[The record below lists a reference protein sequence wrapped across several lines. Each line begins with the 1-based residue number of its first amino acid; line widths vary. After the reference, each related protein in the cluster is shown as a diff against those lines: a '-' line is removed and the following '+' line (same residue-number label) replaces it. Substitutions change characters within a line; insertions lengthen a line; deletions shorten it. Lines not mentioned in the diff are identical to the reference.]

1 MFTRLAAITACLG
14 LTALASAATASTDLG
29 TVNLSWSPGPDTP
42 QVAQAMDKGLWT
54 QRGVTVHTSSTPTG
68 REALEA
74 LIGGQ
79 VDYALMA
86 ELPPVIGAMQH
97 KNFRIIALLS
107 RYSGER
113 IISTPAVDLSSPKNL
128 AGKRIGTILGTSN
141 DYQTF
146 AVLRSAGVSATVVN
160 AGPSDLVPAL
170 ARGDIDAA
178 CMFPQFYP
186 QAKKV
191 LGDRYRERRTPEYV
205 GTFVLVA
212 TVDEIAKHPDRVRA
226 MLSGL
231 LAANELVTKN
241 PAESAAVVS
250 KAMGGLSPAADIQTL
265 WADYHFGI
273 LLDRPL
279 IQLLDEEGHWVHN
292 SGYVKGPEPD
302 ASLFSSYVDASLL
315 KAVAPRNVQL

>member
-1 MFTRLAAITACLG
+1 
-14 LTALASAATASTDLG
+14 
-29 TVNLSWSPGPDTP
+29 
-42 QVAQAMDKGLWT
+42 MDKGLWA

-97 KNFRIIALLS
+97 RDFRIIALLS

-113 IISTPAVDLSSPKNL
+113 IIATSALDLSSLKSL
-128 AGKRIGTILGTSN
+128 AGRKIGTILGTSN

-146 AVLRSAGVSATVVN
+146 AVLRSAGVNATVVN
-160 AGPSDLVPAL
+160 AGPADLVPAL

-205 GTFVLVA
+205 GTFLLVA
-212 TVDEIAKHPDRVRA
+212 TTAELTNHPARVRA

-231 LAANELVTKN
+231 LAANQLVMQD
-241 PAESAAVVS
+241 PARSAAVVS
-250 KAMGGLSPAADIQTL
+250 KAMGGLSAPADIQAL

-273 LLDRPL
+273 VLDRPL
-279 IQLLDEEGHWVHN
+279 IQLLDEEGHWVHD
-292 SGYVKGPEPD
+292 SGFVKGPEPD
-302 ASLFSSYVDASLL
+302 AGLFSSYVDASFLA
-315 KAVAPRNVQL
+315 AVAPHSVQLK